1 MVWTGLVHGLSGVA
15 TDFAERRDATF
26 KGEFVAK
33 YVPESTVSVE
43 TGRRKA
49 GAEKS
54 LLIPSTIAIGT
65 LEIPTVRVP
74 KGSRKMLKLRCDPK
88 FFSTCRDMLRKPGKV
103 QDVSEC

>member
-1 MVWTGLVHGLSGVA
+1 MVWTGLVHGLSCVA

-54 LLIPSTIAIGT
+54 RVSNKDHPKLKNIPSS
-65 LEIPTVRVP
+65 
-74 KGSRKMLKLRCDPK
+74 KSRSTPR
-88 FFSTCRDMLRKPGKV
+88 FFQSN
-103 QDVSEC
+103 

>member
-1 MVWTGLVHGLSGVA
+1 MPDTRCSSKLVRGGLDGLVHGLSCVA

-49 GAEKS
+49 GRRKT
-54 LLIPSTIAIGT
+54 LHIPST
-65 LEIPTVRVP
+65 
-74 KGSRKMLKLRCDPK
+74 K
-88 FFSTCRDMLRKPGKV
+88 
-103 QDVSEC
+103 